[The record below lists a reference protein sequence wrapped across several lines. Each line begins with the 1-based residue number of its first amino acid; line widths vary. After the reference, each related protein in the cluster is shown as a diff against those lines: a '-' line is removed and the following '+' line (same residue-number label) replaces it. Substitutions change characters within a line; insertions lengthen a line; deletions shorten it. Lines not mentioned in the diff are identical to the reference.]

1 MKVFSQWIRNI
12 GFKQKIIVGSI
23 LLMVLAIVTSN
34 MILFNKYQQDL
45 ERNLVEKIELG
56 LSIESFKIEQWLAG
70 NVRNLERTAEYFQ
83 TRRSPKDMVTAL
95 GLIAQTDSVDDVVI
109 AFVDGTGFSA
119 KTGMLDV
126 TQFDPRKAPWF
137 TLVMEQ
143 NKTSVTDFYQDP
155 ETGKAMISIASPVK
169 YGVLTLNIYL
179 ERFNAFL
186 DKANIRQ
193 AEETIYN
200 QQQQALFSTSTSHS
214 LGQNLQSI
222 IASDELHE
230 HFLEQQ
236 STVMKYTSNEQTQLF
251 FSQGFTVLGDEKWY
265 LSLTT
270 NEQIVHDSLQAAWQQ
285 LLIGG
290 GISVVVAAV
299 LLLIML
305 GYLYR
310 PIIALKQMVLSLSS
324 GDGDLTQRL
333 PVSSQDD
340 LGQIALGVNEFIA
353 SLQSMMKEVS
363 SSAEQITVH
372 LTSLHEQADANLNK
386 LNSHAQETEQVVTA
400 MTEMTASAES
410 VAQSTVSA
418 SELTQTTMSEMKLS
432 EQVVGE
438 AVTSVEA
445 FVEQF
450 EAMAERVTQMSEG
463 TLRINEVLT
472 VIGGVAEQ
480 TNLLALNAA
489 IEAARAGEQGRGFAV
504 VADEVRGLA
513 ARTQTSTSEIDNMLS
528 QLTSLSH
535 SVANSMQKTSSAS
548 VATAERTAKISQRLA
563 GMESSLNSVASL
575 SSQVAV
581 ASEQQSLVAEEIN
594 ANITAINLI
603 AGDLISNAKETQI
616 NIGSLLDSNEQLKRL
631 VNQFRV

>member
-1 MKVFSQWIRNI
+1 
-12 GFKQKIIVGSI
+12 
-23 LLMVLAIVTSN
+23 MVLAIVTSN